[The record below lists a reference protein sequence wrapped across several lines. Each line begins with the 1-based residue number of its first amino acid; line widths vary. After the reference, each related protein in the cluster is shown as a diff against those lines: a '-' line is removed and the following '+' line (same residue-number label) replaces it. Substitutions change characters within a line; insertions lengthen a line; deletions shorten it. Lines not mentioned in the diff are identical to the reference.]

1 MAETPLA
8 KKLLLKPGQ
17 RVAIVQA
24 PEGFRAALGPLP
36 EGITVAETLEGPFDL
51 ALVFVREKVAVDR
64 LVPLAIAALKPGG
77 VLWLAYPK
85 KSGKLKADITRDVGW
100 EGVYAMGW
108 RPVTQIALDEVW
120 SALRFRPEVEVKATR
135 R

>member
-17 RVAIVQA
+17 RVAIMQA
-24 PEGFRAALGPLP
+24 PEGFRAALGPLA
-36 EGITVAETLEGPFDL
+36 EGITVAETLDGPFDL
-51 ALVFVREKVAVDR
+51 GLVFVREKAAVDR
-64 LVPLAIAALKPGG
+64 LVPLAIAALTPGG
-77 VLWLAYPK
+77 VLWLAYPT
-85 KSGKLKADITRDVGW
+85 KSGKVKTDITRDAGW
-100 EGVYAMGW
+100 EAVYAMGW

-120 SALRFRPEVEVKATR
+120 SALRFRPEAEGKAAR

>member
-8 KKLLLKPGQ
+8 KKLLLRPGQ

-36 EGITVAETLEGPFDL
+36 ERITVAETLDGPFDL
-51 ALVFVREKVAVDR
+51 GLVFVREKAAVDR
-64 LVPLAIAALKPGG
+64 LVPLAIAALTPGG

-85 KSGKLKADITRDVGW
+85 QSGKAKTDITRDVGW
-100 EGVYAMGW
+100 EAVYAMGW

-120 SALRFRPEVEVKATR
+120 SALRFRPEVEVTKR
-135 R
+135 

>member
-17 RVAIVQA
+17 RVAIIQA
-24 PEGFRAALGPLP
+24 PEGLPAALGPLP
-36 EGITVAETLEGPFDL
+36 QGIAVVETLDGPFDL
-51 ALVFVREKVAVDR
+51 ALVFLREKAGMDR

-85 KSGKLKADITRDVGW
+85 KSGKVTTDITRDVGW
-100 EGVYAMGW
+100 EAVYAM
-108 RPVTQIALDEVW
+108 
-120 SALRFRPEVEVKATR
+120 
-135 R
+135 